1 MQKDMHD
8 PEHSTEEIS
17 DAARTSWRT
26 VLGGVVAV
34 VLLAI
39 LGYVGYQILH
49 LLNPPNTYETV
60 LNRHGGGQSGGG
72 RGSPFNET
80 VIPGGG
86 DMGYLAE
93 DGARVSAGRWWPKCT
108 PTAARAPCAPPSPA

>member
-60 LNRHGGGQSGGG
+60 LTATVEDKVEADGVVLFQ
-72 RGSPFNET
+72 ET
-80 VIPGGG
+80 LIPGSG
-86 DMGYLAE
+86 DQIGRASCRE
-93 DGARVSAGRWWPKCT
+93 RVEIATCAG
-108 PTAARAPCAPPSPA
+108 SGEESGN

>member
-49 LLNPPNTYETV
+49 
-60 LNRHGGGQSGGG
+60 QIG
-72 RGSPFNET
+72 RASCRE
-80 VIPGGG
+80 
-86 DMGYLAE
+86 
-93 DGARVSAGRWWPKCT
+93 RV
-108 PTAARAPCAPPSPA
+108 